1 MPTGKLG
8 ECTYTHMHA
17 HATCDETNKN
27 QSEKKK
33 KVNIGETIIHP
44 VGLELAKRVGIYIPR

>member
-8 ECTYTHMHA
+8 SARTHTCTHMRLVM
-17 HATCDETNKN
+17 KPI
-27 QSEKKK
+27 KIKVGKK
-33 KVNIGETIIHP
+33 KVNIGETILHP